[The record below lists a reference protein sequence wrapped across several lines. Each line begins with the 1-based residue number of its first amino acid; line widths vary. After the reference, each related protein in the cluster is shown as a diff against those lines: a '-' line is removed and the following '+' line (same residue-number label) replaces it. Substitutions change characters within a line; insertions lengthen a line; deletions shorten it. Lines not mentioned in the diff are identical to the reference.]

1 MENIIAIYGK
11 TCSLKTDVAQE
22 LSRITG
28 FKLTNRGELA
38 TTQAKVTKTAT
49 AARLPESFHRELDA
63 GTRQM
68 ATRDEK
74 LMIFESA
81 FMDAVLTGRP
91 NVFLVHLRA
100 SDAVRATRWARRKEE
115 GGGRTRQLGESVA
128 ERDQEDAE
136 LRARLYGAA
145 SSSTTPVLDI
155 DTSERTAVE
164 VALEIWETFEAKSG
178 IQVVTDKPAMDKGAA
193 RGILPGPTTGRVKKY
208 NAKQTPFGGYIT
220 DDRSGEDIYV
230 HKSALAGS
238 DFADLQQGQQ
248 VGFDIVADSF
258 GSFKAVKVRP
268 CP

>member
-1 MENIIAIYGK
+1 MDNIIAIYGK

-28 FKLTNRGELA
+28 FKLTNRGEFA
-38 TTQAKVTKTAT
+38 TTQAKVTKTST
-49 AARLPESFHRELDA
+49 AAKLPESFHRQLDLE
-63 GTRQM
+63 TRRM
-68 ATRDEK
+68 ATRNEK

-81 FMDAVLTGRP
+81 FMDAVLAGQP

-100 SDAVRATRWARRKEE
+100 TDPVRIKRWERRKEE

-128 ERDQEDAE
+128 ERDVEDAA
-136 LRARLYGAA
+136 LRARLYGP
-145 SSSTTPVLDI
+145 TPGTVTPALDL
-155 DTSERTAVE
+155 DTSERTAID
-164 VALEIWETFEAKSG
+164 VALEIWETFEAESG
-178 IQVVTDKPAMDKGAA
+178 IQVVTDKPAMDKAAA
-193 RGILPGPTTGRVKKY
+193 RGISPGPTTGRVKKY
-208 NAKQTPFGGYIT
+208 NAQQTPFGGYIT

-238 DFADLQQGQQ
+238 DFAELQQGQQ

-268 CP
+268 CG

>member
-11 TCSLKTDVAQE
+11 TCSLKTEVAQE

-38 TTQAKVTKTAT
+38 TTRAKVTKSGT
-49 AARLPESFHRELDA
+49 AARLPEAVHRELDA
-63 GTRQM
+63 ETLSM
-68 ATRDEK
+68 ATRNEV

-81 FMDAVLTGRP
+81 FMDAVLKGQP

-100 SDAVRATRWARRKEE
+100 SDSVRTARWLRRKEDS
-115 GGGRTRQLGESVA
+115 GGRTRQLGESVV
-128 ERDQEDAE
+128 ERDKEDEE
-136 LRARLYGAA
+136 LRARLYGASA
-145 SSSTTPVLDI
+145 GAAIPALDI
-155 DTSERTAVE
+155 DTSDRKAID
-164 VALEIWETFEAKSG
+164 VALEIWEAFEAESG
-178 IQVVTDKPAMDKGAA
+178 IQVLTDKPAMDKGAA
-193 RGILPGPTTGRVKKY
+193 RGISPGATTGRVKKY

-238 DFADLQQGQQ
+238 DFTELEQGQQ

-268 CP
+268 PA

>member
-1 MENIIAIYGK
+1 
-11 TCSLKTDVAQE
+11 
-22 LSRITG
+22 
-28 FKLTNRGELA
+28 
-38 TTQAKVTKTAT
+38 
-49 AARLPESFHRELDA
+49 
-63 GTRQM
+63 
-68 ATRDEK
+68 
-74 LMIFESA
+74 
-81 FMDAVLTGRP
+81 MDAVLAGVP

-100 SDAVRATRWARRKEE
+100 SDPVRNARWARRKEE

-136 LRARLYGAA
+136 LRARLYGSA
-145 SSSTTPVLDI
+145 SPTAKPTLDI

-178 IQVVTDKPAMDKGAA
+178 IQVVTDKPAMDKASA

-238 DFADLQQGQQ
+238 DFAELEQGQQ

-268 CP
+268 PA